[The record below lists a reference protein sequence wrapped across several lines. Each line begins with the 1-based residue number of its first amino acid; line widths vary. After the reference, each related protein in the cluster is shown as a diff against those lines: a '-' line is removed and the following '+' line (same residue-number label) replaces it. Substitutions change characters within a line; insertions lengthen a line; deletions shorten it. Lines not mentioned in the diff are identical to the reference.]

1 MFILQRLIYTV
12 GTEKKRSLSES
23 RGDHL
28 GGGQNQQKSLGGTG
42 ECSVR
47 QGDHFGGVFSNRG
60 FTVYGK
66 IKSIVF
72 VMNFWAS
79 HLQNEGLFV

>member
-1 MFILQRLIYTV
+1 MGIYTV

-42 ECSVR
+42 GCSVR
-47 QGDHFGGVFSNRG
+47 QGDHFGGVLLYLFFFFRQKY
-60 FTVYGK
+60 FL
-66 IKSIVF
+66 IV
-72 VMNFWAS
+72 
-79 HLQNEGLFV
+79 

>member
-28 GGGQNQQKSLGGTG
+28 GGVKTSKNR
-42 ECSVR
+42 SV
-47 QGDHFGGVFSNRG
+47 GPEGV
-60 FTVYGK
+60 
-66 IKSIVF
+66 
-72 VMNFWAS
+72 
-79 HLQNEGLFV
+79 Q